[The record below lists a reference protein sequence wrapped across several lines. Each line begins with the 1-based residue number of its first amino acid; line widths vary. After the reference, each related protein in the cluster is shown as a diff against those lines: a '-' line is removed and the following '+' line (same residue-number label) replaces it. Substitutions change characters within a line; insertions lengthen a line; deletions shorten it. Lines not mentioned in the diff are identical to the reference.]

1 MKMEKEV
8 ILDKISF
15 RKKVEQLS
23 NLPTLPNLL
32 DKFTRMLKDPKTS
45 MAAFGKELSKDQMLT
60 SKILKLVNSAF
71 YGFPGRI
78 STVTNALVLLGY
90 DALKGLII
98 SSNIFENLPPE
109 AYPLWHHSVTVS
121 LASRAIAREL
131 SLPDIEEFA
140 VAGLLHDIGKVI
152 LHVEASEEYRTVI
165 NQAKKAKQPVWQTEG
180 EILGFDHANI
190 GLWICEEWKL
200 PKKLTIPIGYHHMPA
215 APKEYHMR
223 VAVVTMADI
232 LVRSMGGGAEDDLPL
247 ETPDPI
253 IEKQVPLTLKQIRKL
268 IEGIVPEF
276 ESLKRLAPKEI
287 N

>member
-1 MKMEKEV
+1 MGKEV

-98 SSNIFENLPPE
+98 SSNIFENLSPE

-180 EILGFDHANI
+180 EILGFDPLYIANEGKVIIVAERKDADKIINKMRKNKYGRKAEII
-190 GLWICEEWKL
+190 GEVVGEPTGKVLLKTE
-200 PKKLTIPIGYHHMPA
+200 IGSTRIIDMPA
-215 APKEYHMR
+215 GELFPR
-223 VAVVTMADI
+223 I
-232 LVRSMGGGAEDDLPL
+232 C
-247 ETPDPI
+247 
-253 IEKQVPLTLKQIRKL
+253 
-268 IEGIVPEF
+268 
-276 ESLKRLAPKEI
+276 
-287 N
+287 

>member
-1 MKMEKEV
+1 MEKEV
-8 ILDKISF
+8 VFDKISF
-15 RKKVEQLS
+15 RKRVEQLS

-32 DKFTRMLKDPKTS
+32 DKFTQMIKDPKTS
-45 MAAFGKELSKDQMLT
+45 MAAFGKEISRDQVLT

-98 SSNIFENLPPE
+98 SSNIFENLSPE

-152 LHVEASEEYRTVI
+152 LHIEASEEYRTVI
-165 NQAKKAKQPVWQTEG
+165 NQAKKTKQPIWQMED

-190 GLWICEEWKL
+190 GLWVCEEWKL
-200 PKKLTIPIGYHHMPA
+200 PNKLTIPIGYHHMPA
-215 APKEYHMR
+215 APKEYQIR
-223 VAVVTMADI
+223 VAVVAMADI
-232 LVRSMGGGAEDDLPL
+232 LVRGMGGGAEDDFPL
-247 ETPDPI
+247 ETPDPV
-253 IEKQVPLTLKQIRKL
+253 IEKQVPLTLKQIRNL
-268 IEGIVPEF
+268 IEGIEPEF
-276 ESLKRLAPKEI
+276 ESLKRLVPKEI
-287 N
+287 H

>member
-90 DALKGLII
+90 DAL
-98 SSNIFENLPPE
+98 
-109 AYPLWHHSVTVS
+109 
-121 LASRAIAREL
+121 
-131 SLPDIEEFA
+131 
-140 VAGLLHDIGKVI
+140 
-152 LHVEASEEYRTVI
+152 
-165 NQAKKAKQPVWQTEG
+165 
-180 EILGFDHANI
+180 
-190 GLWICEEWKL
+190 
-200 PKKLTIPIGYHHMPA
+200 
-215 APKEYHMR
+215 
-223 VAVVTMADI
+223 
-232 LVRSMGGGAEDDLPL
+232 
-247 ETPDPI
+247 
-253 IEKQVPLTLKQIRKL
+253 
-268 IEGIVPEF
+268 
-276 ESLKRLAPKEI
+276 
-287 N
+287 

>member
-1 MKMEKEV
+1 MENEV
-8 ILDKISF
+8 ILDKASF

-32 DKFTRMLKDPKTS
+32 DKFTRMLKDPNTS
-45 MAAFGKELSKDQMLT
+45 MAAFGKELSKDQTLT

-78 STVTNALVLLGY
+78 STVTHALVLLGY
-90 DALKGLII
+90 DSLKGLII
-98 SSNIFENLPPE
+98 SSNIFENLSPG
-109 AYPLWHHSVTVS
+109 AYPLWRHSIAVS

-152 LHVEASEEYRTVI
+152 LHIEAPEEYMAVTKHAHKANLPI
-165 NQAKKAKQPVWQTEG
+165 YQAES

-190 GLWICEEWKL
+190 GLWVCEEWKL
-200 PKKLTIPIGYHHMPA
+200 PKKLTIPIGYHHMSGKS
-215 APKEYHMR
+215 KEYQIR
-223 VAVVTMADI
+223 IAVVTTADI
-232 LVRSMGGGAEDDLPL
+232 LVRGMGGGAEDDIPL
-247 ETPDPI
+247 EAPDSI
-253 IEKQVPLTLKQIRKL
+253 IEEQVPLTLEQIRKL
-268 IEGIVPEF
+268 VEEIEPEF
-276 ESLKRLAPKEI
+276 ESLKHLVPEKI